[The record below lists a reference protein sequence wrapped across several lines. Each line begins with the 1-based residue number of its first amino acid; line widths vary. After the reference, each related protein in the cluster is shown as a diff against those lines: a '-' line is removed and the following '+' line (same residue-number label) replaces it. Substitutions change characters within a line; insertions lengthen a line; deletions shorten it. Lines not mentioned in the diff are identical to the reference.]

1 MFHRM
6 VDGIGVCRNVLQAQV
21 VCTKGH

>member
-6 VDGIGVCRNVLQAQV
+6 VDGIGVCRNVLQAQI